1 MSVSAGS
8 KPSSRAVKKSR
19 ALIFDFYTPISRR
32 GTGCIKYDR
41 KSELDPFWVADMDF
55 GVAPVILKALLD
67 RVNHGIFDCTQLHAG
82 LNETPSAISANA
94 VE

>member
-1 MSVSAGS
+1 M
-8 KPSSRAVKKSR
+8 
-19 ALIFDFYTPISRR
+19 IFSFDIPIFRR

-41 KSELDPFWVADMDF
+41 KSAFDPFWVVDMDF

-67 RVNHGIFDCTQLHAG
+67 RVNHGIFDCTQLHARMD
-82 LNETPSAISANA
+82 ETSSAISANA